1 MFFTEEFWL
10 HTRVETS
17 SWEGQHRN
25 APFKKT
31 TNARISR
38 GQNKMARVSLEEIQ
52 TSDGKRRKRKGH
64 LAIKSDCHYYPDGAV
79 STRVGC
85 LLL

>member
-1 MFFTEEFWL
+1 
-10 HTRVETS
+10 
-17 SWEGQHRN
+17 
-25 APFKKT
+25 
-31 TNARISR
+31 
-38 GQNKMARVSLEEIQ
+38 MARVSLEEIQ